1 MITISSKSSNNKPEE
16 QKSRMRLQNKGTY
29 STQTMHGFSFKVN
42 KGLQF
47 FLGKNICR
55 FLPPLMV
62 NTFRLIQRIL
72 TIFSVKVQLSSF
84 A

>member
-16 QKSRMRLQNKGTY
+16 QTSRMRLQNKGTY

-47 FLGKNICR
+47 F
-55 FLPPLMV
+55 
-62 NTFRLIQRIL
+62 
-72 TIFSVKVQLSSF
+72 
-84 A
+84 